1 MAEIVK
7 EDNKP
12 RRGLDNRTS
21 TLRAQAVRAKLDG
34 AVEQASN
41 NPSKLGGGSFGSR
54 SRSVLPP
61 IKSTKNQSSK
71 GSFFD
76 MEEAKSFSGRK
87 HSLDYASPQVKL
99 QGKNKQLESFSEQR
113 SVYKLDKRYL
123 KSPKN
128 ARAAQNESDT
138 SSVEKLFKKMS
149 IQGRSEIL
157 DKIHHMRINNYDKKG
172 DVTKPQLP
180 MLTNVEKE
188 RIVEQ
193 YFAAKKQLSSA
204 AQANQNKPGAASMSA
219 AGIEGS
225 IQ

>member
-1 MAEIVK
+1 M
-7 EDNKP
+7 
-12 RRGLDNRTS
+12 
-21 TLRAQAVRAKLDG
+21 
-34 AVEQASN
+34 
-41 NPSKLGGGSFGSR
+41 
-54 SRSVLPP
+54 LPP